1 MYEKDELLEAIPSVP
16 FTVKDLKNKLSKGFQ
31 KKSLGQVLMA
41 LEYRGVVCRAGT
53 TGRQNRFT
61 LWKKVEKRTPG

>member
-16 FTVKDLKNKLSKGFQ
+16 FTVKDLKKKLSKGFQ
-31 KKSLGQVLMA
+31 KKSLGQVLRA

-53 TGRQNRFT
+53 TGRQNRFI
-61 LWKKVEKRTPG
+61 LWKKVEK